1 MEIPF
6 PVRRWSWRERKE
18 EPRIRIEVSLGGG
31 DMVQENLEKAGL
43 LLTSGYTLGNSKHYI
58 QCGLRTRQ
66 GNKLK
71 LLEANV

>member
-1 MEIPF
+1 
-6 PVRRWSWRERKE
+6 
-18 EPRIRIEVSLGGG
+18 
-31 DMVQENLEKAGL
+31 MVQENLEKAGL